1 MPVSSTRKSTTPQGG
16 SGAPDVLNAPLYA
29 LSDVARLLHVHVD
42 TLRYWVRGGTYA
54 LKSGEVR
61 RAEPIVGDGT
71 PRLSFQDLAEL
82 SVVAHLWHLGFSL
95 PHLREVAI
103 EIVTTTGTPRPFLS
117 HLLAGGGKEIA
128 IEVELG
134 RPLSMT
140 SPGQRV
146 LPLPVE
152 AIFRRVIADVG
163 GTVLAVRPFSR
174 PDQPFE
180 DPEVIEIDPRRRFGR
195 PVTRPHGLDVAAIHD
210 RYMWGETI
218 EQLMED
224 LGAGKDEIEE
234 AIRYHGRYLNAA

>member
-1 MPVSSTRKSTTPQGG
+1 VTSTRKSTTAGDG

-29 LSDVARLLHVHVD
+29 LADVARLLHVHVD

-54 LKSGEVR
+54 LESGEVR

-95 PHLREVAI
+95 PHLREVARQI
-103 EIVTTTGTPRPFLS
+103 MATTATPRPFLE

-134 RPLSMT
+134 RPLSMS

-152 AIFRRVIADVG
+152 AIFRRVVADRG
-163 GTVLAVRPFSR
+163 GTIIAVRPFSR

-224 LGAGKDEIEE
+224 LGAGQEEIQE
-234 AIRYHGRYLNAA
+234 AIRYHGRYLHAA

>member
-1 MPVSSTRKSTTPQGG
+1 MTNARNPTGG
-16 SGAPDVLNAPLYA
+16 DGRAGALDVLNAPFYA

-54 LKSGEVR
+54 LESGEVR

-95 PHLREVAI
+95 PHLREAARQI
-103 EIVTTTGTPRPFLS
+103 TATTGTQRPFLS

-128 IEVELG
+128 IEIEPG

-152 AIFRRVIADVG
+152 AIFRRVVADLG
-163 GTVLAVRPFSR
+163 GTIVAVRPFSR

-210 RYMWGETI
+210 RHMWGETI

-224 LGAGKDEIEE
+224 LSAGKDEIEE
-234 AIRYHGRYLNAA
+234 AIRYHGRYLHAA